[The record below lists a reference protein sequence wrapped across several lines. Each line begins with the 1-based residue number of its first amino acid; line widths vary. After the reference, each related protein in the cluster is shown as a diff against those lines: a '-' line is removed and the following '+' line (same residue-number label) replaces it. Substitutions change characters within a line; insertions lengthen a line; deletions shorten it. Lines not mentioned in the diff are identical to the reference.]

1 MPSRAPKEGRT
12 SKSTVKRAGAAPA
25 AGYSGTPLS
34 KKLGVKE
41 SSRIFLA
48 GAPKGFMQL
57 LEPLPALVRFAGQA
71 GPGVAIA
78 VIFVTEMQELL
89 GNLKSLR
96 KLLDAHAALWVCWP
110 KKSSGLATAVSENVI
125 RDTALPLGF
134 VDIKVCAINEIWS
147 GLKLVVRKSLR

>member
-1 MPSRAPKEGRT
+1 
-12 SKSTVKRAGAAPA
+12 
-25 AGYSGTPLS
+25 
-34 KKLGVKE
+34 
-41 SSRIFLA
+41 
-48 GAPKGFMQL
+48 MQL
-57 LEPLPALVRFAGQA
+57 LEPLPALVRFAGRA

-89 GNLKSLR
+89 GNLKNLR

-110 KKSSGLATAVSENVI
+110 KKSSGLATSVSENVI
-125 RDTALPLGF
+125 RDTAIPLGF